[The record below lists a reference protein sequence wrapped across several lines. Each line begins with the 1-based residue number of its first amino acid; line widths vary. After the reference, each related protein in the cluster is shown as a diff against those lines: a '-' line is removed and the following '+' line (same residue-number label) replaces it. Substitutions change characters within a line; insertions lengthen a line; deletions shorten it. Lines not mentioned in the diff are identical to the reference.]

1 MANPWPKGKSGNPQG
16 RPRNSQTWG
25 AVLKRVGREK
35 DESGVTRKVRVARQ
49 MYDQAEGG
57 DRLAFMAIADREDGA
72 VPNTSNVNM
81 AGAFTFV
88 PWSDDEVV
96 DGIAEAA
103 LGPGT
108 GDSAGAEG
116 DMPSDGAPVG

>member
-1 MANPWPKGKSGNPQG
+1 MANPWPKGTSGNPQG
-16 RPRNSQTWG
+16 RPRNSQTW
-25 AVLKRVGREK
+25 AAILKRVGREK
-35 DESGVTRKVRVARQ
+35 NESGVTRKVRVARQ

-72 VPNTSNVNM
+72 VPNTSNVTM

-96 DGIAEAA
+96 NGIAEAA
-103 LGPGT
+103 TGPGT
-108 GDSAGAEG
+108 DDLAGAEG
-116 DMPSDGAPVG
+116 DMSSDGAPVG